1 MHRRALDW
9 ANRSAS
15 RRAIYAQ
22 RTRFR
27 PSSSCTASTRLHL
40 GKRINHQLHIVTQRV
55 KYRAGAAIAIV
66 LFYLR
71 ADFVGCATG
80 GDALNQFVRHKLHG
94 LVNLLFGGGPAETA
108 LPLLHC
114 SRWRGAGPRTV
125 RLPRTV

>member
-1 MHRRALDW
+1 MHRQARDW

-15 RRAIYAQ
+15 RRAIYAR

-27 PSSSCTASTRLHL
+27 PSSGCTASTRLHL

-80 GDALNQFVRHKLHG
+80 GDALNKFFPAKMHG
-94 LVNLLFGGGPAETA
+94 PGNFAFWGGPTSE
-108 LPLLHC
+108 
-114 SRWRGAGPRTV
+114 
-125 RLPRTV
+125 